1 MRVALRKWGNSLAV
15 RLPVTA
21 ARAMAVTDGSEVEL
35 VLEGKQLVIRRVD
48 PNTSLTELLERVTP
62 ENLHGEVSTGTPRGR
77 EVW

>member
-1 MRVALRKWGNSLAV
+1 
-15 RLPVTA
+15 
-21 ARAMAVTDGSEVEL
+21 MAVTDGSEVEL

>member
-48 PNTSLTELLERVTP
+48 PGTSLTELLERVTP
-62 ENLHGEVSTGTPRGR
+62 ENMHGEVSTGTPRGR

>member
-1 MRVALRKWGNSLAV
+1 MRDALRKWGNSLAV